1 MLNSLNVAQSGLAA
15 SQVQVENV
23 MNNIANE
30 NTIGYKKRVVD
41 VKEMDHNDARIT
53 GRGVQVDGVNR
64 VTNMYVYDNLV
75 KEQSKDVQ
83 HQELSAMLADIEAIF
98 YETDDSGFSAD
109 LDKYFQSIEE
119 LRASPNNSIYRSNVA
134 NTGQILVDDLKTLYT
149 NIEEKEKV
157 VSNTLDDSV
166 SEINSI
172 LRDIGTINQKI
183 IDSGGA
189 TTNALMD
196 ERDSLESKLSQYV
209 QIDVNRE
216 DDYVLSIGGVSAI
229 RYNTNIHDIKVK
241 EDKITQKDVYSVDL
255 INSDGTIDELNKSTL
270 INQSTWSENSAPIE
284 NDSLT
289 YYFNKEISIKV
300 EAGETVNGQTV
311 DKDNI
316 VQAMTYKINN
326 DPRINSKIEAFNGQ
340 YSLDENGNKVAY
352 EPTDEDHFLI
362 IESKIPGKE
371 GEFEGRFIVNDNDTL
386 DSNGDQVSVLSLKSP
401 IKSKTAEND
410 VHFEIF
416 DSELDIKAGKVK
428 SLIDNL
434 DTTSEDNK
442 FTKYKSMLDDFAK
455 ALSDYTDTYIEI
467 DDGVYVS
474 GEENSL
480 LHHEK
485 AKAKPINLFEGVSV
499 KTLSFDKSAIGNLTQ
514 EDLDY
519 LATMQWNSSI
529 NIASTEEDDVN
540 FRVNMQWNDDI
551 KYKSS
556 EDELKSKDNL
566 EYSSREKNDTS
577 FSRYYERLRVEVS
590 ADKENVDYLK
600 DTQEA
605 VSKSLQLNYDKL
617 VKVNKDDEMINLI
630 KFQSAYEANAKLITV
645 IDEMLATI
653 LGMKR

>member
-41 VKEMDHNDARIT
+41 VKEMDHNDSRIT

-75 KEQSKDVQ
+75 KEQSKDIQ
-83 HQELSAMLADIEAIF
+83 HKELSAMLADIEAIF

-119 LRASPNNSIYRSNVA
+119 LRSSPTNSIYRSNVS
-134 NTGQILVDDLKTLYT
+134 NTGQILVDDLKTLYAD
-149 NIEEKEKV
+149 IEAKEQV

-172 LRDIGTINQKI
+172 LRDIGTVNQQI
-183 IDSGGA
+183 IDSGDA
-189 TTNALMD
+189 TPNALLD

-229 RYNTNIHDIKVK
+229 RYNTNIHDIKVVD
-241 EDKITQKDVYSVDL
+241 DKISQKDVYADL
-255 INSDGTIDELNKSTL
+255 NNDSILIDKT
-270 INQSTWSENSAPIE
+270 TWSGT
-284 NDSLT
+284 DSVT
-289 YYFNKEISIKV
+289 YYYNKEVSITV
-300 EAGETVNGQTV
+300 TAGETVDGQVV
-311 DKDNI
+311 DETNI
-316 VQAMTYKINN
+316 VQALTYKINN
-326 DPRINSKIEAFNGQ
+326 DPVLASKVEAFNGQ
-340 YSLDENGNKVAY
+340 YHLDNNGNKIPLD
-352 EPTDEDHFLI
+352 PTNVDHFLI
-362 IESKIPGKE
+362 IESKVPGIE
-371 GEFEGRFIVNDNDTL
+371 GKFEGRIIVNDDDNL
-386 DSNGDQVSVLSLKSP
+386 DADGNQVSNLSLKND
-401 IKSKTAEND
+401 IKSVKANND

-434 DTTSEDNK
+434 DTTSPDNK
-442 FTKYKSMLDDFAK
+442 FTKYKTMLDDFAK
-455 ALSDYTDTYIEI
+455 SLSDFTDSYIEL
-467 DDGVYVS
+467 DNGVYVS
-474 GEENSL
+474 GEEDSL

-485 AKAKPINLFEGVSV
+485 AKTKNISLFDGASV
-499 KTLSFDKSAIGNLTQ
+499 NTLTFNKSAIGNLTQ

-519 LATMQWNSSI
+519 LATMQWNEDI
-529 NIASTEEDDVN
+529 NIDSRSDD
-540 FRVNMQWNDDI
+540 
-551 KYKSS
+551 K
-556 EDELKSKDNL
+556 
-566 EYSSREKNDTS
+566 TS
-577 FSRYYERLRVEVS
+577 FTKFYERLRVEVS
-590 ADKENVDYLK
+590 ADKENVDYLEQ
-600 DTQEA
+600 TQSA
-605 VSKSLQLNYDKL
+605 VTQSLQLNYDKL